1 MLGLNHV
8 SVPNMMSGLV
18 LSIMLLTRC
27 CFVLIDWKL
36 TLRILKGLVNA
47 DIRDFLR
54 IGVVE
59 AYFLD
64 NQAFVEGQ
72 VRCNH

>member
-8 SVPNMMSGLV
+8 SVPNMMTGLV
-18 LSIMLLTRC
+18 LSIMLLIGY

-47 DIRDFLR
+47 DIQDFLR
-54 IGVVE
+54 IRVDE
-59 AYFLD
+59 
-64 NQAFVEGQ
+64 
-72 VRCNH
+72 

>member
-47 DIRDFLR
+47 DMRDFLQ
-54 IGVVE
+54 IGVDE
-59 AYFLD
+59 
-64 NQAFVEGQ
+64 
-72 VRCNH
+72 

>member
-47 DIRDFLR
+47 DIPWLEKH
-54 IGVVE
+54 I
-59 AYFLD
+59 
-64 NQAFVEGQ
+64 N
-72 VRCNH
+72 

>member
-1 MLGLNHV
+1 VYSSGKTSISLMLGLNHV
-8 SVPNMMSGLV
+8 PVSNMMSCLV

-54 IGVVE
+54 IGVDE
-59 AYFLD
+59 
-64 NQAFVEGQ
+64 
-72 VRCNH
+72 

>member
-36 TLRILKGLVNA
+36 TLMILKGLVNA
-47 DIRDFLR
+47 DIREFLR
-54 IGVVE
+54 IDVDE
-59 AYFLD
+59 
-64 NQAFVEGQ
+64 E
-72 VRCNH
+72 